1 MKPLLTPTRISD
13 LLFRTLEASNTN
25 FILAIAIFWRDF
37 DAGKSWNTYLSSCQ
51 ISGLKDWT
59 QGSKNVRWPASPNS
73 GEKIQ
78 FGGIVVHLDWL
89 AFVYSLNSECVGIVL
104 PLSITAYQVCVTLET
119 CRCFMGLII
128 RCQIWMPVLW
138 TIYTLSFQP

>member
-1 MKPLLTPTRISD
+1 MKLLPTPTRISD
-13 LLFRTLEASNTN
+13 LLFRTLEASKTSL
-25 FILAIAIFWRDF
+25 ILAIAIFGRGF
-37 DAGKSWNTYLSSCQ
+37 EAGKRWNTFFSSCQ
-51 ISGLKDWT
+51 FFRLKDWT
-59 QGSKNVRWPASPNS
+59 KGSNNVRWPASPNS

-89 AFVYSLNSECVGIVL
+89 AFVYSLNSEYVGIVL

-119 CRCFMGLII
+119 CRCFMFYMI

-138 TIYTLSFQP
+138 TIYTLSF